1 MTKLNEIIAWL
12 SEVAAAAGQT
22 GKLADDRLRSL
33 FADDDKKQAFQALAK
48 SAGRSAQEIRS
59 NLQPVI
65 TFDAVT
71 SLKEFFENVASSMIE
86 AQKQLDV
93 YSVNYSKEAA
103 VAKVPA
109 AVYAIPN
116 VHAELRFGFTNL
128 AAKGFNV
135 VLFSTKSQKEEYS
148 ESSVSFDLVATA
160 VPPKE
165 ARLPEG
171 MPSAVVAGLRRDNI
185 LDKVIERMPAELQDP
200 LIKNRPLA
208 AVFEFDGVDP
218 VPFLVLWPGKS
229 PARNA
234 AADSWYFF
242 AAAVLQ
248 GESLT
253 KEIFHFAS
261 GLQGE
266 GVLVIPTDSALDE
279 LAKNPAEA
287 AVQLKRLVVNLGD
300 VLMNICFSVNSQSFP
315 QKK

>member
-12 SEVAAAAGQT
+12 SEVAAAMAQN
-22 GKLADDRLRSL
+22 GKLADDKLRSL
-33 FADDDKKQAFQALAK
+33 FADDDKKQAIQALAK
-48 SAGRSAQEIRS
+48 SAGKSAQDIRN
-59 NLQPVI
+59 NLHAAI
-65 TFDAVT
+65 AFDAVT
-71 SLKEFFENVASSMIE
+71 SLKDFFENVAASMIE

-109 AVYAIPN
+109 ALYAIPN

-128 AAKGFNV
+128 AAKGFNI

-165 ARLPEG
+165 ARLPES
-171 MPSAVVAGLRRDNI
+171 MPSAVVTGLRRDNV
-185 LDKVIERMPAELQDP
+185 LDKVIEKMPGELQEP
-200 LIKNRPLA
+200 LVKNRPLA
-208 AVFEFDGVDP
+208 AVFESSGVDP
-218 VPFLVLWPGKS
+218 IQFLVLWPGKS
-229 PARNA
+229 PAHNA
-234 AADSWYFF
+234 ASDSWYFF
-242 AAAVLQ
+242 TVAVLQ
-248 GESLT
+248 GESLS
-253 KEIFHFAS
+253 KEIFQFTS

-266 GVLVIPTDSALDE
+266 GVLVIPTDSALAE

-287 AVQLKRLVVNLGD
+287 AVQLQRLAVNLGD
-300 VLMNICFSVNSQSFP
+300 VLMSLCFSVHGQIFP